1 MSESD
6 KNARKTN
13 TCDLPGKP
21 IETLGE
27 VFADGCFIEVVHDP
41 ADRDAIQLLLF
52 DGESAQ
58 IGPRVEHDTQ
68 TYVGRAIDPGIACE
82 LYLPAELHL
91 NESVPQLGAGIV
103 QLVQKYSGLPDEA
116 AELMAR
122 FFLAN
127 WVMDALPAAPS
138 LVIVGPE
145 SRAVTQLF
153 GLIKCLSR
161 SALILTEVTAS
172 SLGSLPTEL
181 GLTLAIDQPEFSGPL
196 ERLLNASR
204 KRTTKVP
211 RRGTLW
217 SPFFSKVIH
226 CANHFQAW
234 PIRAVKLIVAPN
246 GNALPLLN
254 DQEQAR
260 IARDFQPRMLSYR
273 FENFAAVRARTS
285 ENSNN
290 ESAVRPRVGFLPAA
304 TFEDAELRSKI
315 LDLVVDC
322 AADDGDDRWTD
333 PTVVLL
339 ECLAMS
345 CHLPNQTSR
354 YMGQVAEEIMTLLS
368 ARGEERKIWPKQ
380 VGRMIRELGFE
391 TEPRDAQGVKLLLT
405 DTVRKK
411 IHKLAY
417 DFGVSSIE
425 NPVPGCPHCE
435 ALGKKRA

>member
-138 LVIVGPE
+138 
-145 SRAVTQLF
+145 
-153 GLIKCLSR
+153 
-161 SALILTEVTAS
+161 
-172 SLGSLPTEL
+172 
-181 GLTLAIDQPEFSGPL
+181 
-196 ERLLNASR
+196 
-204 KRTTKVP
+204 
-211 RRGTLW
+211 W
-217 SPFFSKVIH
+217 
-226 CANHFQAW
+226 
-234 PIRAVKLIVAPN
+234 
-246 GNALPLLN
+246 
-254 DQEQAR
+254 
-260 IARDFQPRMLSYR
+260 
-273 FENFAAVRARTS
+273 
-285 ENSNN
+285 
-290 ESAVRPRVGFLPAA
+290 
-304 TFEDAELRSKI
+304 
-315 LDLVVDC
+315 
-322 AADDGDDRWTD
+322 
-333 PTVVLL
+333 
-339 ECLAMS
+339 
-345 CHLPNQTSR
+345 
-354 YMGQVAEEIMTLLS
+354 
-368 ARGEERKIWPKQ
+368 
-380 VGRMIRELGFE
+380 
-391 TEPRDAQGVKLLLT
+391 
-405 DTVRKK
+405 
-411 IHKLAY
+411 
-417 DFGVSSIE
+417 
-425 NPVPGCPHCE
+425 
-435 ALGKKRA
+435 